1 MRMKIDRY
9 DPYKLG
15 YTCATIFYTKSC
27 NYENKSKSYKIKLNT
42 DYRLKL
48 IYMKLESLVIVN

>member
-1 MRMKIDRY
+1 MKIGRY

-15 YTCATIFYTKSC
+15 YTCATIFFTIKG
-27 NYENKSKSYKIKLNT
+27 NYENKSKSLKKKLNT
-42 DYRLKL
+42 NYRLKL

>member
-1 MRMKIDRY
+1 MKIGRY

-15 YTCATIFYTKSC
+15 YTCATIFFTIRG
-27 NYENKSKSYKIKLNT
+27 NYENKSKSLKKLNT
-42 DYRLKL
+42 NYRLKL

>member
-1 MRMKIDRY
+1 MIKFTKYVLLNLKYEKFFLYFLRMKIDRY

-27 NYENKSKSYKIKLNT
+27 NYENKSKS
-42 DYRLKL
+42 LK
-48 IYMKLESLVIVN
+48 

>member
-15 YTCATIFYTKSC
+15 YTCATLFYTKSC

-48 IYMKLESLVIVN
+48 IYMKLES